1 MCACV
6 CFSLAGG
13 KDIIFGDDNLP
24 WKYHRRIFVSA
35 IRQYVS
41 NTPLIEERLSKSTR
55 KLLNLFENEKGEAFD
70 PVRFIT
76 PCIADIISG
85 IIFVSN
91 LIQATKMLVI
101 C

>member
-76 PCIADIISG
+76 PCPG
-85 IIFVSN
+85 GV
-91 LIQATKMLVI
+91 LP
-101 C
+101 

>member
-24 WKYHRRIFVSA
+24 WKYHRRI
-35 IRQYVS
+35 RQYVS
-41 NTPLIEERLSKSTR
+41 NIPLIEERLSKSTR

-70 PVRFIT
+70 PVRFI
-76 PCIADIISG
+76 I
-85 IIFVSN
+85 
-91 LIQATKMLVI
+91 
-101 C
+101 